1 MGRYLSRRN
10 IPLYIAIICIVG
22 IGLVFFFDVFYGVRE
37 TLLVVRS
44 EGGIEEIDFAQPLSS
59 ILHIV
64 HGENLLFRYAIVN
77 DRFTSLSKRIEID
90 LYAFDGSKVRHFVSQ
105 NVDIGAWGADAILWS
120 LETENL
126 LPNRYTLE
134 IKSNGVVR
142 KLWMEVLVLG

>member
-1 MGRYLSRRN
+1 MGRYPSRRN

-44 EGGIEEIDFAQPLSS
+44 EEGIEEIDFAQPLLSV
-59 ILHIV
+59 LHIV